1 MRQSLTGAGCA
12 LAAMFL
18 AIFFT
23 QPAGGQVM
31 GVIRKIDPPRQG
43 FFSKEIVVRGIRILA
58 HADVSDAAVDEAA
71 RRLDRQLSRCPEIA
85 ANMAVQ
91 GAEMHVIGKDQQVS
105 DLPEHR
111 HLKGKPF
118 DGAKTVDERARGLG
132 GLLASCCEENL
143 LTLPS
148 DRWKDHRDICMH
160 EFAHGILSY
169 GVTRDIRDKV
179 EAQRKKSL
187 AAGKW
192 KGTYAGSN
200 DQEFFAEL
208 TMWYFGTRGD
218 YTNIEPPPSPGPQ
231 WLRSYDPEAYALL
244 DDIYSGRLKPG
255 KLEVKDLARHGPE
268 AEGKIRSKAD
278 QPRATVLFVN
288 KTDKPVEKF
297 WLDFEGKRKSY
308 GPIGPGETDD
318 VETFV
323 THAWLV
329 QDAGGKVLGIYV
341 AEKGVGRIVIEARSR

>member
-1 MRQSLTGAGCA
+1 MRRALTGAGW
-12 LAAMFL
+12 LAAAVLL
-18 AIFFT
+18 AVISAP
-23 QPAGGQVM
+23 PAAGQVM
-31 GVIRKIDPPRQG
+31 GVIRKIDPPEAG
-43 FFSKEIVVRGIRILA
+43 FFSKELQVRGIRILA

-71 RRLDRQLSRCPEIA
+71 RRLDVELSRCPEIA
-85 ANMAVQ
+85 ANLVAA

-118 DGAKTVDERARGLG
+118 DGKKTVDERARGLG
-132 GLLASCCEENL
+132 GLMASCCEENL
-143 LTLPS
+143 LMLPS
-148 DRWKDHRDICMH
+148 DRWKDHRDICKH
-160 EFAHGILSY
+160 EFAHSILSF

-192 KGTYAGSN
+192 KGTYAGTN

-208 TMWYFGTRGD
+208 SMWYFGTRGD

-231 WLRSYDPEAYALL
+231 WLKVYDPEAYALL
-244 DDIYSGRLKPG
+244 DDIYSGRLVPG
-255 KLEVKDLARHGPE
+255 KVEARTLKRLGPE
-268 AEGKIRSKAD
+268 AEGKVSSKAD
-278 QPRATVLFVN
+278 QPRATILFVN
-288 KTDKPVEKF
+288 KTDKPIEKF

-308 GPIGPGETDD
+308 GKLGPGETDD

-323 THAWLV
+323 THAWLLA
-329 QDAGGKVLGIYV
+329 DEGGKVLGIYV
-341 AEKGVGRIVIEARSR
+341 AERGVGRVVIGP